1 MAGLAHVAWTTIYS
15 NRQSVAHEAGTLMTF
30 SDLKSSYQDSL
41 VVMDALV
48 AALALQNH
56 EISDLK

>member
-1 MAGLAHVAWTTIYS
+1 
-15 NRQSVAHEAGTLMTF
+15 MTF